1 MKLSEN
7 AKRIKNNEY
16 ISKQIAETQFNK
28 KYARI
33 RTTIREDY
41 EVWSGSVVRCGT
53 PIGDY

>member
-28 KYARI
+28 NMVINIKILMHGKYLKI
-33 RTTIREDY
+33 N
-41 EVWSGSVVRCGT
+41 SLKNGH
-53 PIGDY
+53 